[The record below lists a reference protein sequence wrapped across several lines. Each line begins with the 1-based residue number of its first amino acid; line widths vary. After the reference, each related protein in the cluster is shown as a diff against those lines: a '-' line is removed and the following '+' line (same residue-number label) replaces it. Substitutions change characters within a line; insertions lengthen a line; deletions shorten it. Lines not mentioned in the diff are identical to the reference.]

1 VTVYAP
7 LLRPGHSRFSG
18 MATIPSKKT
27 DKKLHLAVVVFLCL
41 SLLSACGSGS
51 LGPGLGKSALVL
63 QSIQISPSEGSI
75 SIGQNQ
81 QFAATGDYSDGS
93 SKDIT
98 GSVTWAS
105 SNTGV
110 ATLSGS
116 GLAASHSTGSAII
129 TASSGNVSST
139 ATLTVTNTITKVLV
153 SIAVT
158 PADAILLLGTLQR
171 FTATGTFSDGSQQD
185 ITDSVTW
192 NSSNN
197 SVVSIPTGG
206 LATARA
212 LGSAT
217 ISATSGSV
225 TGSTTAN
232 VQSAVLFLITIG
244 PANKKIAQFTR
255 QQFRA
260 IGTYTDGSTHNITG
274 QVLWTSSNTTVAKI
288 GSSGLA
294 KALTPG
300 TTTITATL
308 DSISGSATLAVTN
321 ATIVSIS
328 VTPSGRTIAPG
339 TKLAFTATGLF
350 SDNTTQVITKDS
362 TWASDNHAVAT
373 VAGGGTATA
382 ISPGTAKIS
391 AVFQG
396 VADSAPLFV
405 SSATLSS
412 ISVTPATALLAP
424 TTSVWCAAIGTFSD
438 GSTSVMTEIVTWTS
452 SASQVASVSR
462 GGKVTAQS
470 AGNATITAQLG
481 SLQAD
486 STIEVDAFP
495 LTSIQITPSIAT
507 IPQQTAVAF
516 VAVGTFADG
525 NTQDLTKAVLWTS
538 SPASVASISDLPGTM
553 GQATGLEPG
562 TATITALFDGQVGTA
577 ALSVAGAT
585 QKQNDA
591 LTATMNDLSGRAV
604 PAVP

>member
-1 VTVYAP
+1 MVYDPSCDP
-7 LLRPGHSRFSG
+7 LLRLEHSRFSD
-18 MATIPSKKT
+18 MATILRKKT
-27 DKKLHLAVVVFLCL
+27 DKKLPLALAVFLCL
-41 SLLSACGSGS
+41 SFLSACGSGR
-51 LGPGLGKSALVL
+51 LGPGIGSSPLAL
-63 QSIQISPSEGSI
+63 QSIQISPSETSI
-75 SIGQNQ
+75 SLGQNQ
-81 QFAATGDYSDGS
+81 QFTATGHYSDGS

-105 SNTGV
+105 SNSGV
-110 ATLSGS
+110 VTISSS
-116 GLAASHSTGSAII
+116 GLASSHSTGSAII

-139 ATLTVTNTITKVLV
+139 ATLTVTVTKAVLV

-158 PADAILLLGTLQR
+158 PADAVLLLGTLQQ
-171 FTATGTFSDGSQQD
+171 FTATGTFSDGSVQD

-192 NSSNN
+192 SSSNN
-197 SVVSIPTGG
+197 SVVSIPAHG

-212 LGSAT
+212 LGSVT
-217 ISATSGSV
+217 ISAISGSV

-232 VQSAVLFLITIG
+232 VQSADLSFITIR
-244 PANKKIAQFTR
+244 PANKKIAQLTS
-255 QQFRA
+255 QQFQA

-274 QVLWTSSNTTVAKI
+274 QVSWTSSNTAVANI
-288 GSSGLA
+288 GNRGLA

-308 DSISGSATLAVTN
+308 GSISGSTTLDVTN

-328 VTPSGRTIAPG
+328 VTPSGHTIAPG
-339 TKLAFTATGLF
+339 TKLAFTAIGLF
-350 SDNTTQVITKDS
+350 SDNTTQVITRDS

-382 ISPGTAKIS
+382 IGPGTANIS
-391 AVFQG
+391 ATFDG
-396 VADSAPLFV
+396 VTGSAPLFV

-412 ISVTPATALLAP
+412 ISVRPATALLAP
-424 TTSVWCAAIGTFSD
+424 TTSVQCVAIGTFSD
-438 GSTSVMTEIVTWTS
+438 GSTQVMTDIVTWTS

-481 SLQAD
+481 ALQGD
-486 STIEVDAFP
+486 STIEVDASP
-495 LTSIQITPSIAT
+495 LTSIQITPPIAT
-507 IPQQTAVAF
+507 IPQQTGVAF

-525 NTQDLTKAVLWTS
+525 NTQDLTTAVLWTA

-553 GQATGLEPG
+553 GRATGLEPG

-577 ALSVAGAT
+577 ALTVTGGT
-585 QKQNDA
+585 Q
-591 LTATMNDLSGRAV
+591 TAERLPDSHHE
-604 PAVP
+604 